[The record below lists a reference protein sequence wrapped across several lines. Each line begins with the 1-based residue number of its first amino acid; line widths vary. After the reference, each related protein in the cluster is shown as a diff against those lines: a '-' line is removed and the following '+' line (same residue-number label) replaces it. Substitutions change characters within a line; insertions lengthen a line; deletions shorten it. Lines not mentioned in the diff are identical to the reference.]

1 MRFSI
6 DRHLGKKFVPAAACP
21 KPFAVRFASIAIA
34 AVLAASFIPLAAFA
48 DEGEPAEAEGDR
60 NLSTQV
66 TATASTAAEGGGV
79 SIRKGM

>member
-1 MRFSI
+1 MI
-6 DRHLGKKFVPAAACP
+6 GIWKKRFVPAAACP

-48 DEGEPAEAEGDR
+48 DEGEPAEAESDR

-66 TATASTAAEGGGV
+66 TATVSTAAEGGGV
-79 SIRKGM
+79 SMRKGM